1 MLAWF
6 FTMSVSVSKKFWIQE
21 GWRKRAFTRSNE
33 FIAASAVPI
42 RGDFQVILFVNREKK
57 VESFQIRLLV
67 DPSEQSVL
75 LQKEGL
81 KVYFALTQYILPLD
95 LISKEAFAQWME
107 VCRQVSESYF
117 NLC

>member
-1 MLAWF
+1 MNLLLP
-6 FTMSVSVSKKFWIQE
+6 QLYQLE
-21 GWRKRAFTRSNE
+21 
-33 FIAASAVPI
+33 
-42 RGDFQVILFVNREKK
+42 
-57 VESFQIRLLV
+57 IRLLP

-107 VCRQVSESYF
+107 VCRQVSEMIKITFIYF
-117 NLC
+117 NSE